1 MQLTTLI
8 KEIGR
13 GAKGARDLAEEDA
26 ADLFAAM
33 LNGEVGELE
42 LGAVLMAYRIKGES
56 LDELRGF
63 YRALQERVTPIVLE
77 PISRRPVVFGSY
89 NGARKQANLLPLLA
103 LLLESHGVPVLI
115 HGVRNDASRITTAE
129 ILAALNVPVSE
140 SATHAALRIGAARVA
155 FLPADVMSPPLARL
169 LATRDRLGVRSSAHT
184 MAKLADPF
192 GGNSLR
198 VIGVTHPHYLARLQ
212 AFLLAAAA
220 NALLLRGTEGEP
232 VTSVRRQPAVEH
244 FREGEQFTLLET
256 RHFDHDTE
264 LPVHGS
270 AEATAEWTRRVI
282 AREQSLPE
290 AIANQLAC
298 CLFASGSAATFEDA
312 MTQAKRSVLV
322 AH

>member
-1 MQLTTLI
+1 MQLTALI

-26 ADLFAAM
+26 AGLFAAM
-33 LNGEVGELE
+33 LNGELGELE

-63 YRALQERVTPIVLE
+63 YRALQERITPIALD
-77 PISRRPVVFGSY
+77 PMSRRPVVFGSY

-115 HGVRNDASRITTAE
+115 HGVRKDASRITTAE
-129 ILAALNVPVSE
+129 ILAALNIPVSE
-140 SATHAALRIGAARVA
+140 SATHAERRIGATRVA
-155 FLPADVMSPPLARL
+155 FLPVDVMSPPLARL

-212 AFLLAAAA
+212 TFLLAAGA

-232 VTSVRRQPAVEH
+232 VANVRKQPVVEH
-244 FREGEQFTLLET
+244 FRAGEQSTLLET
-256 RHFDHDTE
+256 RHFDHDAD
-264 LPVHGS
+264 LPVHSS
-270 AEATAEWTRRVI
+270 AETTAEWTRRVI
-282 AREQSLPE
+282 AREQRLPE
-290 AIANQLAC
+290 AILNQLAC
-298 CLFASGSAATFEDA
+298 CLFAGGSAATFEDA